1 MIREILVYADN
12 KEHFT
17 TRCVDVTGK
26 DDIGAIIGDLLET
39 AKSHDNCLG
48 LAANQIGHQVNVFV
62 AKIDGVFIPFVNTV
76 INDDKPRL
84 TGGMYGGDEGCLSLP
99 TSDPVR
105 VRRSKDIT
113 VEYLGV
119 DNIEKVDCSKLTLA
133 DLVAKRE
140 KFTKRQGS
148 RQIQH
153 EINHIS
159 GKMI

>member
-12 KEHFT
+12 KDHFDT
-17 TRCVDVTGK
+17 KCVDVTAK
-26 DDIGAIIGDLLET
+26 DDVATIIGDLLET

-76 INDDKPRL
+76 INDYKPML
-84 TGGMYGGDEGCLSLP
+84 TGGMYSGPEGCLSLP
-99 TSDPVR
+99 TSNPVS
-105 VRRSKDIT
+105 VRRGKEIT

-119 DNIEKVDCSKLTLA
+119 DNIEEVDCSKLTLA
-133 DLVAKRE
+133 DLVEKRE
-140 KFTKRQGS
+140 KFNKRQGS

-153 EINHIS
+153 EVSHIK
-159 GKMI
+159 GEMI

>member
-1 MIREILVYADN
+1 MIREILVYTDN
-12 KEHFT
+12 KDHFDT
-17 TRCVDVTGK
+17 KCVDVTDK
-26 DDIGAIIGDLLET
+26 DDVATIIGDLLET

-48 LAANQIGHQVNVFV
+48 LAANQIGHQVNIFV

-76 INDDKPRL
+76 INDDKPL
-84 TGGMYGGDEGCLSLP
+84 LVGGMYGGVEGCLSLP
-99 TSDPVR
+99 DSKPVW
-105 VRRSKDIT
+105 VRRSKDII

-119 DNIEKVDCSKLTLA
+119 DNIEEVDCSELALA

-153 EINHIS
+153 ECNHIS
-159 GKMI
+159 GRMI

>member
-1 MIREILVYADN
+1 MIREILVYTDN

-17 TRCVDVTGK
+17 TKCVDVTDK
-26 DDIGAIIGDLLET
+26 DDIGTIIGDLLET

-48 LAANQIGHQVNVFV
+48 LAANQIGHQVNIFV

-76 INDDKPRL
+76 ITDDKPML
-84 TGGMYGGDEGCLSLP
+84 TGGMYGGGEGCLSLP
-99 TSDPVR
+99 TSDPVW
-105 VRRSKDIT
+105 VRRGKEVT

-119 DNIEKVDCSKLTLA
+119 DNIEEVDCNKLTLA

-140 KFTKRQGS
+140 KFNKRQGS
-148 RQIQH
+148 RVIQH
-153 EINHIS
+153 ELSHVC